1 MSRNVNVYLVDI
13 EDGSHIIDQVE
24 IDEARS
30 LDCQIIYMKALGRT
44 VIFMTE
50 DSFKNRIFRRTT

>member
-1 MSRNVNVYLVDI
+1 MSKKVNVYLVDI
-13 EDGSHIIDQVE
+13 EDGSHIINQVE

-30 LDCQIIYMKALGRT
+30 LDHQIIYMKDLGRT

-50 DSFKNRIFRRTT
+50 KSFKNRIF